1 MYKYRLYEIVKG
13 TRQYVSRY
21 DKNIHTGGDSI
32 VYTDLIKRAQIFESD
47 ELIKDSVVVKFG
59 SLLHYEW
66 IIGNTLWVIE

>member
-13 TRQYVSRY
+13 QRLYVKRY
-21 DKNIHTGGDSI
+21 SQGELFGDKIT
-32 VYTDLIKRAQIFESD
+32 YTTIIKEAQVFESE

-66 IIGNTLWVIE
+66 IIGNTTWVID